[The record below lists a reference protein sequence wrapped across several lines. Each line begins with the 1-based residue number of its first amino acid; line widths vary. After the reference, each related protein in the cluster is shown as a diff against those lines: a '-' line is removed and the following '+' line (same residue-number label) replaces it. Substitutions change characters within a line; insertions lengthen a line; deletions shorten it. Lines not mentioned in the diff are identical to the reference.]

1 MSNSSSTLL
10 NSPRSQATSTSFAST
25 SGSSSSSGNENLS
38 PVVWKLSIFTL
49 LMILG
54 PIGTYFLT
62 LNYYFRDPT
71 PAAISAALVANLV
84 LVGFVVVAFMEDSDD
99 SKNAPTQAMLDEF
112 TKEKIRAG
120 KKE

>member
-1 MSNSSSTLL
+1 
-10 NSPRSQATSTSFAST
+10 
-25 SGSSSSSGNENLS
+25 
-38 PVVWKLSIFTL
+38 
-49 LMILG
+49 MILG

-62 LNYYFRDPT
+62 LNYYFRSSLPIPSLSEALRPMECGVRTGDPT

-99 SKNAPTQAMLDEF
+99 SKNVPTQAMLDEF